1 MTETKDPR
9 PRERKD
15 VDEAI
20 RKMNA
25 SLDSERRPIHRRL
38 LSFQTFVSVLLI
50 VLVII
55 TTTSFAFTMSA
66 EREAREQAEA
76 RRELFENH
84 VADILASVRE
94 SQQEAHEEREEIY
107 QELLNIHTEMVDRMN
122 EVLDAHP

>member
-25 SLDSERRPIHRRL
+25 SLDGERRPIHRRL
-38 LSFQTFVSVLLI
+38 LSFQTFVTFLLI
-50 VLVII
+50 VLVAI
-55 TTTSFAFTMSA
+55 TTTSFAFTMRT
-66 EREAREQAEA
+66 EREARERAEV
-76 RRELFENH
+76 RRVLFEDH
-84 VADILASVRE
+84 VADILSSVRE